1 MQTRTPLSAAAPLV
15 AGAPVGWRA
24 ASFGLVNALQAVDKQ
39 ARSAE
44 LDRIVRQLFD
54 LANRHTPCEFNDPG
68 RRLDG

>member
-24 ASFGLVNALQAVDKQ
+24 ASFGLVNAFQADNQ

-44 LDRIVRQLFD
+44 LDPIVRQLLA
-54 LANRHTPCEFNDPG
+54 LANRHTRCELNDLG
-68 RRLDG
+68 RRLVE